1 MGLCIATASVPG
13 VLADKIEAIA
23 LAGFDSADLA
33 WADIAACPGGP
44 DEIRQLFA
52 NNRLSIALVAS
63 AKTLEA
69 GQQVNQFQRELEI
82 TASLNTDLLMIDVGK
97 GLPTQEQLTSL
108 AMLAE
113 KNGVRIALR
122 PTNAQDAQLAD
133 QVAQLANSS
142 IGLAINS
149 AFALSDGSNA
159 ARLRDLPADKVLHVQ
174 LTDEGFGKQ
183 RWPGQG
189 NLNMASFV
197 RVISRNGYKGA
208 WDVEAP
214 GLERDAARNGYRA
227 LVTLLDEVSQ
237 TEPAFPLELPTL
249 PGRVYASGFEFIE
262 FATSPENSKELT
274 ALLSSMAFRMER
286 SHVSKDVELWRQ
298 GAINIVVNKD
308 LNGHARD
315 VLERHGPS
323 VCDMGLRVKDAAQTI
338 ARATAFGTPSFH
350 QPVGIGEL
358 EIPAVQGVG
367 GNVVHFIDENSEL
380 HRVWDIEFRPVS
392 KTEATP
398 PSGLRR
404 IDHVAQTMS
413 HDEMQSWLLTYI
425 TLFEMEKSA
434 ILDVRDP
441 SGVVRSQALESP
453 EGEVRLNLNG
463 ALNRQTLAGSFVADR
478 MGAGVQHIALLTDDI
493 METAQRLEQS
503 GFPSLPIPPSY
514 YAETQALFGLSD
526 TLTDQLRQH
535 CLLYD
540 EDEKGAY
547 FQLYSQPIFN
557 GFFFEIVQRKSGYNG
572 YGARNASVRLA
583 AQAGV
588 LSATIGLREA
598 S

>member
-13 VLADKIEAIA
+13 VLANKAEAIA
-23 LAGFDSADLA
+23 QAGFAGVELA
-33 WADIAACPGGP
+33 WADIIACPDGP
-44 DEIRQLFA
+44 ADIRQLFA
-52 NNRLSIALVAS
+52 DKGLAIALVAS
-63 AKTLEA
+63 ARPLHP
-69 GQQVNQFQRELEI
+69 GDDPNRYQHELET
-82 TASLNTDLLMIDVGK
+82 TASLGADLHMIDVGTQ
-97 GLPTQEQLTSL
+97 LPTYDQLL
-108 AMLAE
+108 ALAALAE
-113 KNGVRIALR
+113 QQGVRIALR
-122 PTNAQDAQLAD
+122 PTTANDADLA
-133 QVAQLANSS
+133 AGLEPIANPNL
-142 IGLAINS
+142 GLAINS

-159 ARLRDLPADKVLHVQ
+159 ARLRDLPKDRVLHIQ
-174 LTDEGFGKQ
+174 LTDEGFGKL

-189 NLNMASFV
+189 NLNLASFA
-197 RVISRNGYKGA
+197 RVMSRNGYRFA
-208 WDVEAP
+208 WSIAAP
-214 GLERDAARNGYRA
+214 GLEQDAARNGYRA
-227 LVTLLDEVSQ
+227 LVTLLDDVAR
-237 TEPAFPLELPTL
+237 TEPDFPLELPAL
-249 PGRVYASGFEFIE
+249 PERVYASGFEFIE
-262 FATSPENSKELT
+262 FAASPQSSQELT

-298 GAINIVVNKD
+298 GAINIVVNRD
-308 LNGHARD
+308 LKGHARE
-315 VLERHGPS
+315 LYERHGPS
-323 VCDMGLRVKDAAQTI
+323 VCDMGLRVKDAAQTV
-338 ARATAFGTPSFH
+338 ARAAAFGTSSFH

-398 PSGLRR
+398 PAGLRR

-463 ALNRQTLAGSFVADR
+463 ALNTQTLAGSFVAKR

-493 METAQRLEQS
+493 MESEKQLEQS
-503 GFPSLPIPPSY
+503 GFPRLPIPPSY
-514 YAETQALFGLSD
+514 YRETQALFGLSD
-526 TLTDQLRQH
+526 ALTAQLRQAN
-535 CLLYD
+535 LLYD
-540 EDEKGAY
+540 EDEAGAY

-557 GFFFEIVQRKSGYNG
+557 GFFFEIVQRRGGYNG

-583 AQAGV
+583 AQAS
-588 LSATIGLREA
+588 LMNTRRGLQEA